1 LASRKNVETILNTG
15 TFLRRRAGIIVGS
28 GSASFEIIRDLVNK
42 LPIMIAPKWL
52 NTRCQPIAIPDV
64 LELLSRSLFNS
75 LTYNQSFDIGGPDI
89 LTGKCCSVMPKQ
101 KT

>member
-1 LASRKNVETILNTG
+1 
-15 TFLRRRAGIIVGS
+15 
-28 GSASFEIIRDLVNK
+28 
-42 LPIMIAPKWL
+42 MIAPKWL

-89 LTGKCCSVMPKQ
+89 LLPIEKCCWLCRSKNL
-101 KT
+101 KDGFDCSSDDS

>member
-1 LASRKNVETILNTG
+1 
-15 TFLRRRAGIIVGS
+15 
-28 GSASFEIIRDLVNK
+28 
-42 LPIMIAPKWL
+42 MIAPKWL

-89 LTGKCCSVMPKQ
+89 PYRNVAGLCRSKK
-101 KT
+101 KRWI

>member
-1 LASRKNVETILNTG
+1 
-15 TFLRRRAGIIVGS
+15 
-28 GSASFEIIRDLVNK
+28 
-42 LPIMIAPKWL
+42 MIAPKWL

-89 LTGKCCSVMPKQ
+89 LTYREMLLGYAEAKNLKDGLDCSSDDS
-101 KT
+101 